1 MSNSDY
7 WNIPANYSIDELL
20 EDQDRSSKVEETKK
34 SEEFMSNRFWKLK
47 EEYSIDDL
55 LADYN

>member
-1 MSNSDY
+1 
-7 WNIPANYSIDELL
+7 LL
-20 EDQDRSSKVEETKK
+20 EDQDKASKVAGTKK
-34 SEEFMSNRFWKLK
+34 SEDFMSNKYWKLK